1 MTSLALAYRPEYPSI
16 LIIAF
21 PRAAGL
27 LYDGYAEATQADCIG
42 LDPTVPIRWAA
53 EHSAET
59 RVLRSGQSWSYYAR
73 GRRPGQCAVIAGSLD
88 HPDDFMPDAQIFLS
102 DAVRWLEGS
111 VAIPGYAEK
120 PAGMTPPLNYNPV
133 TGKIDG

>member
-1 MTSLALAYRPEYPSI
+1 
-16 LIIAF
+16 
-21 PRAAGL
+21 
-27 LYDGYAEATQADCIG
+27 
-42 LDPTVPIRWAA
+42 
-53 EHSAET
+53 
-59 RVLRSGQSWSYYAR
+59 
-73 GRRPGQCAVIAGSLD
+73 
-88 HPDDFMPDAQIFLS
+88 MPDAQIFLS